1 MCGSYQKVSDAES
14 VEQAGRSPGPGR
26 KTGSGT
32 WGQGESRPTSQSPGW
47 LSAMAAPS
55 FPAVGEGLNV
65 FRGLFP
71 RRAELG
77 LTLADRL
84 ACG

>member
-32 WGQGESRPTSQSPGW
+32 WGQGER
-47 LSAMAAPS
+47 AAP
-55 FPAVGEGLNV
+55 PPKA
-65 FRGLFP
+65 
-71 RRAELG
+71 RAG
-77 LTLADRL
+77 
-84 ACG
+84 

>member
-1 MCGSYQKVSDAES
+1 MGPGAKQRELPHLPKPGLAERH
-14 VEQAGRSPGPGR
+14 GRS
-26 KTGSGT
+26 
-32 WGQGESRPTSQSPGW
+32 
-47 LSAMAAPS
+47 
-55 FPAVGEGLNV
+55 FPVVGEGLNV
-65 FRGLFP
+65 LRGLFP

>member
-1 MCGSYQKVSDAES
+1 MLSRARQES
-14 VEQAGRSPGPGR
+14 REWDLGPSR
-26 KTGSGT
+26 
-32 WGQGESRPTSQSPGW
+32 ESRPTSQSPGW

-55 FPAVGEGLNV
+55 FPVVGEGLNV